1 MHLKLRG
8 TVIFSNGT
16 KDEGQGNMI
25 FYFFLYINAQNLNF
39 SLLILVYQLLF
50 ISLCF
55 FFALENHGGVLS
67 K

>member
-8 TVIFSNGT
+8 TVVFSNGT

-25 FYFFLYINAQNLNF
+25 FYFFSNINVQNLNF

-50 ISLCF
+50 CF
-55 FFALENHGGVLS
+55 LVGFFSPLKIMRVF
-67 K
+67 